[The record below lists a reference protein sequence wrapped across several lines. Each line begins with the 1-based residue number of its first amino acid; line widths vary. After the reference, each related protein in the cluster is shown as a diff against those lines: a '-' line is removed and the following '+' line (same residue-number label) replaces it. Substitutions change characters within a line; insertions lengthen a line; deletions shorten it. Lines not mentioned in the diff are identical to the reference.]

1 MVKITDLLL
10 VTKMTWLRKIRI
22 SAILFKINLI
32 FIDQTLFEDG
42 ISVIFDKFST
52 IKCLSTTKNL
62 VNAELLVVGKLLA
75 DGKLLVVSKHLVDSN
90 LFSVH
95 EHVVDTKYI

>member
-1 MVKITDLLL
+1 MTDLRL

-22 SAILFKINLI
+22 SAFLFKINLI
-32 FIDQTLFEDG
+32 FVD
-42 ISVIFDKFST
+42 ISVIFDKFAT

-62 VNAELLVVGKLLA
+62 VNAKLLVVGKLLA